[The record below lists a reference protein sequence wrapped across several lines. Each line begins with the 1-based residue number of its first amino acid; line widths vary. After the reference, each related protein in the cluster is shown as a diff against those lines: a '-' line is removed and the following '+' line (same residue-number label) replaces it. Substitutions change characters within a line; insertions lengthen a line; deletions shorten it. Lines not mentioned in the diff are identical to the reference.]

1 MRTVI
6 ASILVA
12 ALVVLLG
19 GFAVIYAGLYDV
31 AATEPHSPVTSWL
44 LETARTRSIKAHA
57 AGIHTPP
64 GLDDPAKV
72 IIGVEHYA
80 AHCAVCHGAPGVP
93 NGDIAHGLYPQ
104 PPNLSEAAKRYSP
117 GELFWILKNGIK
129 MSGMPAWSDHSDA
142 ELWSTVAFLKR
153 LPGMSEQE
161 YAGLVMASMAH
172 GGHDHAGDH
181 DSATP
186 STHDTSHNQQ

>member
-6 ASILVA
+6 ASIIIT

-19 GFAVIYAGLYDV
+19 GFAAIYAGVYDV
-31 AATEPHSPVTSWL
+31 AATEPHSPATSWL

-57 AGIHTPP
+57 ANIHAPP

-93 NGDIAHGLYPQ
+93 KGDIAHGLYPQ
-104 PPNLSEAAKRYSP
+104 PPNLAETAKRYSP

-129 MSGMPAWSDHSDA
+129 MSGMPAWNDHSDDEFWA
-142 ELWSTVAFLKR
+142 TVSFLDK
-153 LPGMSEQE
+153 LPGMSEQD
-161 YAGLVMASMAH
+161 YANLVAASMAH
-172 GGHDHAGDH
+172 GGHHHTDDRPQA
-181 DSATP
+181 P
-186 STHDTSHNQQ
+186 EVRP

>member
-12 ALVVLLG
+12 ALVALLG

-57 AGIHTPP
+57 AGIQTPP

-104 PPNLSEAAKRYSP
+104 PPNLAEAAKRYSP
-117 GELFWILKNGIK
+117 GELFWILKER
-129 MSGMPAWSDHSDA
+129 DQD
-142 ELWSTVAFLKR
+142 ER
-153 LPGMSEQE
+153 D
-161 YAGLVMASMAH
+161 AGLERSQRCGTLVDGRLSEAATGHERAGLRRARH
-172 GGHDHAGDH
+172 GEPA
-181 DSATP
+181 AQRP
-186 STHDTSHNQQ
+186 SPP

>member
-12 ALVVLLG
+12 ALVALLG

-57 AGIHTPP
+57 AGIQTPP

-104 PPNLSEAAKRYSP
+104 PSNLSEAAKRYSP